1 MGGCAALGTWSEALT
16 AGGGIANSAS
26 STCRT
31 SSKPAPA
38 LELSVEDCAAP
49 GTAAPPADED
59 DVSDSDIVLELG
71 LGVLLDNTADNL

>member
-1 MGGCAALGTWSEALT
+1 MGGCAARGTWSEGLT
-16 AGGGIANSAS
+16 TGGGIANSAS

-31 SSKPAPA
+31 SSKPAA

-59 DVSDSDIVLELG
+59 DVSDSDIVPELG
-71 LGVLLDNTADNL
+71 LGVLLDYTADNL